1 MKLLKTLTLSLIVAT
16 SLLSS
21 DVFANNYT
29 NGDSVNVMVEAS
41 LFFEAYKNKQYEM
54 WTIEKGLNVINAK
67 PDFMPK
73 LEIYKKIDK
82 VISEVYADSNSTDEL
97 KTALADTA
105 IYLYNKA
112 IEFDKEDAGYFM
124 LKKAYTLDQWK
135 HVQPEVA
142 IAAYEEG
149 FAADT
154 SFTSEKIYYADQ
166 LGTLYKNNSNDDN
179 DYQIK
184 ALEMY
189 SKLSDLEPE
198 NG

>member
-82 VISEVYADSNSTDEL
+82 VISEVYADSNSTDEI

-105 IYLYNKA
+105 IYLYNKE
-112 IEFDKEDAGYFM
+112 IEFD
-124 LKKAYTLDQWK
+124 
-135 HVQPEVA
+135 
-142 IAAYEEG
+142 
-149 FAADT
+149 
-154 SFTSEKIYYADQ
+154 
-166 LGTLYKNNSNDDN
+166 
-179 DYQIK
+179 
-184 ALEMY
+184 
-189 SKLSDLEPE
+189 
-198 NG
+198 